1 MTTIDSVE
9 RFLEVQVQ
17 EWNRQGEKQKSPRP
31 GPVITLSREV
41 GCDGDS
47 IAKIL
52 AKKFDLVLYDWKLVE
67 EIAKDSHVSEQ
78 AVATLDENIAF
89 ELADW
94 LTGFGAGPPGFSA
107 NQYMQSLR
115 KVLFTVATHGDA
127 IIVGRGANFLLPPEK
142 RTLGLRLVAPLSA
155 RVKTIMRELGLSEES
170 ALTQIKQT
178 ENEQRQ
184 WVKKHTGA
192 DIDDAGF
199 YHLVINTA
207 LITPETIVH
216 IVKEVLREKENQD
229 NGK

>member
-17 EWNRQGEKQKSPRP
+17 EWNRLGEKQKGNRR
-31 GPVITLSREV
+31 GPVITISREP

-52 AKKFDLVLYDWKLVE
+52 AKKFDLVLYDWKIVE
-67 EIAKDSHVSEQ
+67 EIAKDAHVNEQ

-94 LTGFGAGPPGFSA
+94 LAGFGSGQSFSTD
-107 NQYMQSLR
+107 QYTQSLR
-115 KVLFTVATHGDA
+115 KVLFTVATHGSA
-127 IIVGRGANFLLPPEK
+127 IIMGRGANFLLPTEK
-142 RTLGLRLVAPLSA
+142 RTLGLRLVAPLSV
-155 RVKTIMRELGLSEES
+155 RVKNIMRELGLSEES

-192 DIDDAGF
+192 DIDDPGF

-207 LITPETIVH
+207 LVTPETIVQ
-216 IVKEVLREKENQD
+216 IVREILHARGD
-229 NGK
+229 HDDA

>member
-17 EWNRQGEKQKSPRP
+17 EWNRLGEKQKGNRR
-31 GPVITLSREV
+31 GPVITISREP

-47 IAKIL
+47 IVKIL
-52 AKKFDLVLYDWKLVE
+52 AKKFDLVLYDWKIVE

-94 LTGFGAGPPGFSA
+94 LAGFGSGPSFST

-115 KVLFTVATHGDA
+115 KVLFTVATHGSA
-127 IIVGRGANFLLPPEK
+127 IIIGRGANFLLLPEK
-142 RTLGLRLVAPLSA
+142 RSIGLRLIAPLSA
-155 RVKTIMRELGLSEES
+155 RVKTVMTEFGLSEES
-170 ALTQIKQT
+170 ALKQVNQT
-178 ENEQRQ
+178 DSEQRQ

-192 DIDDAGF
+192 DINDPGF
-199 YHLVINTA
+199 YHLIINTA
-207 LITPETIVH
+207 LVSPETIVQV
-216 IVKEVLREKENQD
+216 VKEILRGQESD
-229 NGK
+229 NDKK

>member
-1 MTTIDSVE
+1 MKTIDSVE

-17 EWNRQGEKQKSPRP
+17 EWNRHGEKQKSPRP

-94 LTGFGAGPPGFSA
+94 LTSFSAGPPSFSA

-115 KVLFTVATHGDA
+115 RVLFTVATHGDA

-142 RTLGLRLVAPLSA
+142 RTVGLRLVAPLSA
-155 RVKTIMRELGLSEES
+155 RVKNIMQELGLSEES
-170 ALTQIKQT
+170 ALMQIKQT
-178 ENEQRQ
+178 ENEQQQ

-192 DIDDAGF
+192 DINNAGF

-207 LITPETIVH
+207 LVTPETIVQ
-216 IVKEVLREKENQD
+216 IVKEILHARGD
-229 NGK
+229 HDDT